1 MYRAKS
7 GVLFERR
14 DSSLETKE
22 KNYKNE
28 VNNNFNEEPKIIQH
42 FLYIAN
48 EEAQKFE
55 KEIKETNKEEKPLS
69 FSVGRS
75 FGGWFGIGTSDSRI
89 ALWKIQK
96 TVNLEQL
103 STVLPRTVCVLDE
116 FWENPNTKKSKVS
129 SSLVFED
136 KFLLIRGYENGDIIV
151 SSIPSGSED
160 DEFVFENSHTKRV
173 NCLWRPEKTS
183 NLKNIFLSTG
193 SDCLVKV
200 WDLETKTLQCNFYQ
214 HTAPVTHI
222 LGPPERKASERR
234 WQKIIIFFF
243 SFFFI

>member
-1 MYRAKS
+1 MFRAKT
-7 GVLFERR
+7 GVLFEKREN
-14 DSSLETKE
+14 STIEFKE
-22 KNYKNE
+22 KDYKNE
-28 VNNNFNEEPKIIQH
+28 INEVTFTEPTIVQHFVYIVNEES
-42 FLYIAN
+42 
-48 EEAQKFE
+48 QKFD
-55 KEIKETNKEEKPLS
+55 KEINETNKEEKPLS

-96 TVNLEQL
+96 TISLEKV
-103 STVLPRTVCVLDE
+103 STVLPRTVCILDE

-151 SSIPSGSED
+151 SSIPSSEEE
-160 DEFVFENSHTKRV
+160 DEFSFKNSHTKRV
-173 NCLWRPEKTS
+173 NCLWRPAKTS
-183 NLKNIFLSTG
+183 HLKNIFLSTG

-234 WQKIIIFFF
+234 W
-243 SFFFI
+243 